1 MSFVLERKDLTM
13 SSIGASI
20 DKLFALREKKRG
32 YEELIKEVE
41 KQYAVLESEL
51 MLLMKAEGV
60 DKATGKK
67 ASTSITT
74 SIRPNVENWDD
85 FYRYIGRTKYFHLLE
100 RRPSVTGC
108 RELFE
113 TKGKIP
119 GVVPF
124 TKESLNLRTI

>member
-1 MSFVLERKDLTM
+1 MSNLLEREYLM

-20 DKLFALREKKRG
+20 DKLFALREKKRAH
-32 YEELIKEVE
+32 EKSISDIEKEI
-41 KQYAVLESEL
+41 AVMEIDL

-67 ASTSITT
+67 ASVSITT
-74 SIRPNVENWDD
+74 NIRPNVIDWDA
-85 FYRYIGRTKYFHLLE
+85 FYAFIHRRKYYHLLE
-100 RRPSVTGC
+100 KRPSVTGC

-113 TKGKIP
+113 TKGMIP

-124 TKESLNLRTI
+124 SKETLNLRTV